1 MRDWK
6 PNLASQVRTR
16 CSKSYFQLLLN
27 MASYVRL
34 GLLLLLV
41 CSSFLVNAV
50 NRDTFKTCDQSSFCR
65 RCRKVEPGK
74 SPYQLLVDTFTHNES
89 TINID
94 LFNKDTGVLYILQLT
109 ALKNNTFRLHIN
121 EKNPLHPRYEPTEAL
136 QDQPQI
142 SELTLVERTSDHITV
157 KNGVNKVILYPT
169 PFKVDLYSED
179 ALVVSANARGLMRFE
194 HHRVKPKKPEE
205 ENAENVDATHNSQ
218 FPGDGAED
226 DPGAWDENFKTH
238 HDSKPLGPEAVAL
251 DFSFPGADH
260 AYGIPEHADS
270 FALKSTKQID
280 PYRLYNLDV
289 FEYETNNR
297 MSIYGAIPVLYA
309 HGKDRTTGIFWHN
322 VAETWIDILS
332 SADNNVVENIV
343 NLVSGSAKKSQV
355 DAHFMSE
362 SGVIDVFFMLGP
374 KPLDVFKQYT
384 VLTGTAPLP
393 QMFSLGYHQSR
404 WNYNDQDDVMQIAES
419 FDVHDIP
426 MDVMWLDIEYTDQKK
441 YFTWDPRKFSNPIE
455 MLHNLTAKGRKLVVI
470 IDPHIKRDTNYFIH
484 NDATNMGYYVKTRDG
499 KDYEG
504 WCWPGPTSYLDFF
517 NPKVREYFISQY
529 SLDKFPST
537 NDLYIWND
545 MNEPSVFN
553 GPEVTMPKD
562 LIHHGGW
569 EHRHVHN
576 INGHL
581 MIMCTYEA
589 LFKRSGGTLR
599 PFILTRSFFA
609 GSQRY
614 AAMWTGDNMAE
625 WDHLRASYP
634 MCLSVAISGMSF
646 CGADVAG
653 FFKNPDT
660 ELFIR
665 WNQAGAWLPFFRQ
678 HSHIES
684 KRREPW
690 TFNEETTQIV
700 RETFR
705 MRYSYL
711 PLWYTIFRDYEVNGN
726 PVIRPLWAHYP
737 TETETYTIDDEILIG
752 DSILV
757 HPVFQP
763 SVTDVNVYF
772 PGEGKVTWYDV
783 DTMQPYRQPGIVNVP
798 VTLHKIPVFQRGG
811 SIVPRKMRIRR
822 STVAMKNDPYT
833 LVVITDSNGKA
844 NGTLYIDDET
854 SFEYRHGKYLY
865 LRLNFEENKLTS
877 TFIDKLASYQTE
889 SWLERVDIANPP
901 QGITSAV
908 LTSRSLGKVTLEAKY
923 NPNNNILTVRK
934 PGVNMGEEWTIEL
947 IH

>member
-1 MRDWK
+1 M
-6 PNLASQVRTR
+6 
-16 CSKSYFQLLLN
+16 LLLN
-27 MASYVRL
+27 MASYVRF
-34 GLLLLLV
+34 GLLLLLA
-41 CSSFLVNAV
+41 CSPFLVNAV
-50 NRDTFKTCDQSSFCR
+50 NRDSFKTCDQSSFCR

-74 SPYQLLVDTFTHNES
+74 TPYQLLVDTFTHNES

-109 ALKNNTFRLHIN
+109 ALKDNMFRLHIN
-121 EKNPLHPRYEPTEAL
+121 EKNPLHPRYQPENAL

-142 SELTLVERTSDHITV
+142 SKLTLVERTADHITV
-157 KNGVNKVILYPT
+157 SNEGNKVILYAI
-169 PFKVDLYSED
+169 PFRVDVYSQD

-194 HHRVKPKKPEE
+194 HHRTKPAKPEQE
-205 ENAENVDATHNSQ
+205 ENAENVEATHDNQ
-218 FPGDGAED
+218 FPGDGAD
-226 DPGAWDENFKTH
+226 SDPGAWEENFKTH
-238 HDSKPLGPEAVAL
+238 HDSKPYGPEAIAM
-251 DFSFPGADH
+251 DFSFPGAEH

-270 FALKSTKQID
+270 FALKSTKQGH

-289 FEYETNNR
+289 FEYEVNEK
-297 MSIYGAIPVLYA
+297 MSVYGSIPVLYA
-309 HGKDRTTGIFWHN
+309 HGKERTTGIFWHN
-322 VAETWIDILS
+322 AAETWINILS
-332 SADNNVVENIV
+332 SADNNVVESLV
-343 NLVSGSAKKSQV
+343 NLVSGYAKKSQV

-362 SGVIDVFFMLGP
+362 AGVIDVFFMLGP
-374 KPLDVFKQYT
+374 KPLDAFKQYT
-384 VLTGTAPLP
+384 TLTGTAPLP
-393 QMFSLGYHQSR
+393 QMFTLGYHQSR
-404 WNYNDQDDVMQIAES
+404 WNYNDQDDVMQIAEN
-419 FDVHDIP
+419 FDVHDLP
-426 MDVMWLDIEYTDQKK
+426 LDAMWLDIEYTDQKK
-441 YFTWDPRKFSNPIE
+441 YFTWDSRKFSNPIE
-455 MLHNLTAKGRKLVVI
+455 MIHNLTAKGRKLVVI
-470 IDPHIKRDTNYFIH
+470 IDPHIKRDTNYFLH
-484 NDATNMGYYVKTRDG
+484 NDATKLGLYVKTRDG

-517 NPKVREYFISQY
+517 DPKVQEYYINQY
-529 SLDKFPST
+529 SLDRFHGTT
-537 NDLYIWND
+537 NDVYIWND

-553 GPEVTMPKD
+553 GPEISMPKD
-562 LIHHGGW
+562 LVHYGGW
-569 EHRHVHN
+569 EHRSVHN
-576 INGHL
+576 IYSFFMTKN
-581 MIMCTYEA
+581 TYEA
-589 LFKRSGGTLR
+589 LFRRSGGTLR
-599 PFILTRSFFA
+599 PFILTRSLFA

-625 WDHLRASYP
+625 WDHLRISYP
-634 MCLSVAISGMSF
+634 MCLSLAISGMSF
-646 CGADVAG
+646 CGADVGG
-653 FFKNPDT
+653 FFKNPDS
-660 ELFIR
+660 ELFVR

-678 HSHIES
+678 HSHIEA
-684 KRREPW
+684 KRREAW
-690 TFNEETTQIV
+690 TFNEEILQIV
-700 RETFR
+700 REAFR

-711 PLWYTIFRDYEVNGN
+711 PLWYTVFRDHEVTGA
-726 PVIRPLWAHYP
+726 PVVRPLWAHYP
-737 TETETYTIDDEILIG
+737 GEVETYTIDDEILIG

-783 DTMQPYRQPGIVNVP
+783 DTMQPYHQPGIVNVP

-865 LRLNFEENKLTS
+865 LRLNFEGNKLTS

-901 QGITSAV
+901 QGVTSAV
-908 LTSRSLGKVTLEAKY
+908 LTSRNLGKVTLEAKY
-923 NPNNNILTVRK
+923 NPNNNVLTVRK